1 MKKKIAIALCAV
13 VSVTAAA
20 VAVVRRKNKKYFSN

>member
-20 VAVVRRKNKKYFSN
+20 VAVVRRNNRKYYQN